1 MHDNNTEVTPWYLPE
16 NTGFGSVPGSV
27 NNKRVKGS
35 SGFTLPQL
43 GIACAVLAVAIAAKA
58 L

>member
-1 MHDNNTEVTPWYLPE
+1 MHDNNTEVTLPE

-27 NNKRVKGS
+27 TKKRVKGS

-43 GIACAVLAVAIAAKA
+43 GSAGAALAVAIAVKA